1 MQYYND
7 PRYKEKIEDID
18 TIMLFAAGIGSRMK
32 HLSQNKPKSL
42 ISVLGKPILYHVLDF
57 CKTYPFK
64 KIIINTHYLHEKIE
78 FSLDNYICN
87 NPNFPKITTIYEEEL
102 LETGGGIKNAIELLG
117 HKPIFTLNTDSIL
130 QANYSIFH
138 DMIKSWDPKK
148 MDFLLFVQDYNK
160 AVGYKGL
167 RGDFEMNEQGKLSR
181 PDIDGNYSLMYTGL
195 NILKPAIISENPLRI
210 FSLKEYY
217 LNSDKIFGIKAKD
230 AKWYHASRPEDLIEI
245 ESDMLDYQKFSK

>member
-1 MQYYND
+1 
-7 PRYKEKIEDID
+7 
-18 TIMLFAAGIGSRMK
+18 
-32 HLSQNKPKSL
+32 
-42 ISVLGKPILYHVLDF
+42 
-57 CKTYPFK
+57 
-64 KIIINTHYLHEKIE
+64 
-78 FSLDNYICN
+78 
-87 NPNFPKITTIYEEEL
+87 
-102 LETGGGIKNAIELLG
+102 
-117 HKPIFTLNTDSIL
+117 
-130 QANYSIFH
+130 
-138 DMIKSWDPKK
+138 

-230 AKWYHASRPEDLIEI
+230 AKWYHASRPEDLIDI
-245 ESDMLDYQKFSK
+245 ESDMLDYQKI